1 MKSKWIFS
9 YFTSISIFCNANLIE
24 NIVLY
29 THLIALVT
37 NYFADFMLHQISMF
51 LNWLL
56 LPPSDIFEKK
66 KKKKDNDSD
75 HQINA
80 EYRIG

>member
-1 MKSKWIFS
+1 M
-9 YFTSISIFCNANLIE
+9 SISIFCNANLIE

-56 LPPSDIFEKK
+56 LYIRYIWKK

>member
-1 MKSKWIFS
+1 M
-9 YFTSISIFCNANLIE
+9 SISIFCNANLIE
-24 NIVLY
+24 NIILY

-56 LPPSDIFEKK
+56 LYIRYIWKK